1 MMEDA
6 ENMSKVHSLKSLIGK
21 EVKKDV
27 FTDKGL
33 LLITEGTILTE
44 SDVQSLVGHRV
55 HRINVT
61 DEGGVVEIDLG
72 NGEIGENTPFARQL
86 HQLLPGR
93 EVAEQ
98 YISLIA
104 RTKDLFSIVTESYIP
119 PLIQFTDSFFPL
131 LDRALRNAGFFH
143 QIYLI
148 EGSDHY
154 TYRHSINVGILSSL
168 IGRLLKRPHDEIV
181 MLGQA
186 GLLHDIGKMLVPPHI
201 LMKPGRLTEEE
212 YAIMKQ
218 HTVYGYELLQKMEG
232 IHPVMAECALH
243 HHERLDGSGY
253 PHGRKG
259 DEISLE
265 SQIVAVAD
273 VFDAICSDRVYKPK
287 TSPFE
292 AVKLLWKSA
301 CAGELNPEIV
311 TKFIHYITSLY
322 IGKRA
327 VLNNGDEVE
336 VILVHPDEPM
346 TPLVRRGEEYLD
358 LRYNRLLWID
368 KMLG

>member
-1 MMEDA
+1 
-6 ENMSKVHSLKSLIGK
+6 MSKVYSLKSLIGK
-21 EVKKDV
+21 QVRKDV

-55 HRINVT
+55 YQICVAG
-61 DEGGVVEIDLG
+61 EEGVVQLDPG
-72 NGEIGENTPFARQL
+72 SGEPGENTPITRQL
-86 HQLLPGR
+86 HQSLPGR
-93 EVAEQ
+93 EVADQ
-98 YISLIA
+98 YIHLMA
-104 RTKDLFSIVTESYIP
+104 RTKDLFSSVSESSIP
-119 PLIQFTDSFFPL
+119 PLGQFTDSFFPL
-131 LDRALRNAGFFH
+131 LDQVLRNAGFFH

-154 TYRHSINVGILSSL
+154 TYRHSINVGLLASL

-181 MLGQA
+181 LLGQA
-186 GLLHDIGKMLVPPHI
+186 GLLHDIGKMLVPPQI
-201 LMKPGRLTEEE
+201 LMKPGRLSDDE

-218 HTVYGYELLQKMEG
+218 HTIYGFDLLQKMDG

-243 HHERLDGSGY
+243 HHERLDGTGY
-253 PHGRKG
+253 PHGKTG
-259 DEISLE
+259 IEISLE

-292 AVKLLWKSA
+292 AAKLLWKAA
-301 CAGELNPEIV
+301 CARELNPEIV
-311 TKFIHYITSLY
+311 IKFIYYITSLN
-322 IGKRA
+322 IGSRA

-336 VILVHPDEPM
+336 IILVHPDEPM
-346 TPLVRRGEEYLD
+346 KPLVKRGEEYLD